1 MSDNSAKKSDWKRR
15 YRLLKQ
21 QEDRQEFEGWEVEDF
36 IKHVFELRQEV
47 TELQEQVDSLKAQPK
62 QESKSEKPEREL
74 KVEDFKQDWPYSTKF
89 VFLLTLENK
98 PLTSRE
104 IHDHLLKLDKQYQFY
119 NDPKG
124 TLSVY
129 LRAVV
134 KSGRIKSVKLPG
146 VKEKLFAMP
155 EWVDREGNLQHP
167 YKEQITNLTFL

>member
-1 MSDNSAKKSDWKRR
+1 MTDNSSKKSDWKRR
-15 YRLLKQ
+15 YRLFKQ
-21 QEDRQEFEGWEVEDF
+21 QEDRQEFDGWEIEDF

-47 TELQEQVDSLKAQPK
+47 TELQDQVDSLKAQPK
-62 QESKSEKPEREL
+62 QESKPEKPEREL

-146 VKEKLFAMP
+146 IKEKLFVMP
-155 EWVDREGNLQHP
+155 EWVDSENNLKPTYQNT
-167 YKEQITNLTFL
+167 INLF

>member
-1 MSDNSAKKSDWKRR
+1 MSDNSAKKSDWKRK

-21 QEDRQEFEGWEVEDF
+21 QEDRQEFEGWEVDDL
-36 IKHVFELRQEV
+36 IKHIFELRQEV
-47 TELQEQVDSLKAQPK
+47 TELQDQLDGLQAQPK

-74 KVEDFKQDWPYSTKF
+74 KTEDFKQDWPYSTKF
-89 VFLLTLENK
+89 VFLLILENK

-146 VKEKLFAMP
+146 IKEKLFAMP
-155 EWVDREGNLQHP
+155 EWVDVNGLLLNKFKPTIKL
-167 YKEQITNLTFL
+167 F